1 MPFETIYS
9 SMRYRKFGLNKN
21 VRYKTNLSMIKW
33 MNEKWKK
40 NHKNNFNQW
49 KVLHNTI
56 DNMDIDTPME
66 WLTKLSER
74 RN

>member
-40 NHKNNFNQW
+40 KAILINGKYC
-49 KVLHNTI
+49 TI
-56 DNMDIDTPME
+56 LLIIKDIDTPME